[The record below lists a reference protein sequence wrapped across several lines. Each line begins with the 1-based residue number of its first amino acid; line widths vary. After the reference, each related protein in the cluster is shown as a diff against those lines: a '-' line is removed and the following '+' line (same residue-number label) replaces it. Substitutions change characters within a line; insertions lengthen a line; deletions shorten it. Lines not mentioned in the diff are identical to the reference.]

1 MNVHKTH
8 NNSIM
13 NIHQLNDYIESN
25 NLSYFLPSKKNN
37 NIVKFI
43 LSNSYSYFNYLPM
56 DIKKIIIDLLQLPP
70 SDFFTSV
77 YNDVFTRNYSSRC
90 YYDSRC
96 NYSFVLNNLLNKI
109 IIRFTH
115 IDKFAILSPKKKHNK
130 IILNDDIIDIGKSNV
145 INFYIDENKI
155 RLLYSYNSCINCI
168 YILSNCCDVVFK
180 YLYQK

>member
-77 YNDVFTRNYSSRC
+77 YNDVFTRNY
-90 YYDSRC
+90 
-96 NYSFVLNNLLNKI
+96 
-109 IIRFTH
+109 IRFISSNRFH
-115 IDKFAILSPKKKHNK
+115 LFILRTFR
-130 IILNDDIIDIGKSNV
+130 DISFSYVLKV
-145 INFYIDENKI
+145 I
-155 RLLYSYNSCINCI
+155 
-168 YILSNCCDVVFK
+168 
-180 YLYQK
+180 